1 MAICKL
7 RRAVSGDRLSG
18 GLTLDPEYLLGN
30 QEERILLIKPPSLWC
45 VSVAALANS
54 FRISAGEGLPENR
67 RDSRRSAVK
76 EAEDK
81 ELESEFGIGGARR
94 LRVIGSFHTDFKP
107 SLSALPCAHLL
118 FQDPAR
124 LS

>member
-1 MAICKL
+1 MAAI
-7 RRAVSGDRLSG
+7 
-18 GLTLDPEYLLGN
+18 
-30 QEERILLIKPPSLWC
+30 
-45 VSVAALANS
+45 ANS
-54 FRISAGEGLPENR
+54 FQISAGEGLPENR

-81 ELESEFGIGGARR
+81 ELESEFCIGDARR
-94 LRVIGSFHTDFKP
+94 LMAIGSFHRDFKP
-107 SLSALPCAHLL
+107 SVSVLLCAHLL